1 MIVRRRGD
9 RFSRNQALDELAA
22 ELTELLEAAGVVV
35 GQLVVIQ
42 SQKAQEGDVEIADV
56 GFAFDGGHAEFVG
69 GADGVTGVAAA
80 TGEPE
85 GQGVRIV
92 VAAVSDAAALCQRLD
107 RDERGNKKA
116 FSTVRI
122 PTVDQ
127 ERERAMS
134 RRRQQLMGG
143 PCNNF
148 SVN

>member
-9 RFSRNQALDELAA
+9 LLSRDQVLDELAA

-35 GQLVVIQ
+35 GEFVVVQ
-42 SQKAQEGDVEIADV
+42 AQKAQDGDMEIADV

-85 GQGVRIV
+85 GHGVRIV

-107 RDERGNKKA
+107 RFVRGNKKA

-148 SVN
+148 L